1 MATTSPIRIDDD
13 LYASAGIVGPVMS
26 RSAAQQI
33 AHWARIGREIEA
45 SPHISTAEVAEV
57 LAGARSY
64 DSLDDRQQAL
74 VRAAWD
80 ETIAAD
86 LDGGIDL
93 GAEFRAAGETYS
105 ELDENGRIVTHP
117 ATN

>member
-1 MATTSPIRIDDD
+1 MRTPPG
-13 LYASAGIVGPVMS
+13 ASA
-26 RSAAQQI
+26 ATAE
-33 AHWARIGREIEA
+33 ARIRRCRPA
-45 SPHISTAEVAEV
+45 HISTAEVAEV

-117 ATN
+117 ATS